1 MFGFNKLTHD
11 GTAVVVSLSNA
22 AHSMAVKGNGLTKT
36 NYDLIV
42 DVYPV
47 GAAPF
52 RAETSHWFAIWLS
65 PNPGDQLKVRCNP
78 ETHKVKIDISDDPRF
93 NEDLHRQVAA
103 DTREAQRQADLAAPP
118 GTRPSSQSPSSY
130 PDAML
135 DPELQEL
142 VRLEEQERRWQDP
155 PAAH

>member
-1 MFGFNKLTHD
+1 MFGFHKLTHD
-11 GTAVVVSLSNA
+11 GTAVVVSASNA
-22 AHSMAVKGNGLTKT
+22 AHSMAIKGNGLTKT

-78 ETHKVKIDISDDPRF
+78 ETHRVKIDIADDPRF
-93 NEDLHRQVAA
+93 NEDLHRQMVQ
-103 DTREAQRQADLAAPP
+103 DTSEAQRQADLAAPP
-118 GTRPSSQSPSSY
+118 GTRPAAQSPSSY

-135 DPELQEL
+135 DPELREL
-142 VRLEEQERRWQDP
+142 LWLEEEERRRQGP
-155 PAAH
+155 PPGP